1 MLQSIGSNYTLDEYG
16 IPISL
21 MLVAFASKTL
31 TSVECN
37 YVNIERE
44 LLGVVF
50 GVQHFKHF
58 TFGNEVHVITD
69 HKPLVSLLKKSL
81 VTCSSR
87 LSRLMLKI
95 VNFPLKVLYQPRK
108 ENDNK

>member
-1 MLQSIGSNYTLDEYG
+1 MPQ
-16 IPISL
+16 
-21 MLVAFASKTL
+21 KHL
-31 TSVECN
+31 TSAERN
-37 YVNIERE
+37 YANIERE

-58 TFGNEVHVITD
+58 TFGNEVHMITD

-81 VTCSSR
+81 VACSSR

-95 VNFPLKVLYQPRK
+95 VDFPLKGSIPAGK
-108 ENDNK
+108 ENGNK